1 MVLKRVIGSDEGP
14 GLGAH
19 LRMCTCE
26 RCLRRCI
33 YMYFSAFNPKKLGPT
48 RMIARRLFSIP
59 LQCSSDWPDFTMWIL
74 TLRVSLSVAVDRPVG
89 SCRAGQSI
97 DLVTIIIHFLPC
109 IASRTSQTGPT
120 TTLLTTY
127 FFSQYRREYPQE
139 IFSTI
144 LSTTYFLSGLCVWRI
159 YVYFLI
165 ICYDI
170 WRIYHKISM
179 YFLIT
184 CWMLQVLTVLDWWF
198 ILINLLIDKLELI
211 RINWPEIKPS
221 VCPKSCTI
229 IIGEFKVKKRNSV
242 EDTFTNN
249 FQDSTLNEIAVV
261 NFDSRFHPI
270 INICW

>member
-1 MVLKRVIGSDEGP
+1 MFEWLT
-14 GLGAH
+14 GLYYVNTNCI
-19 LRMCTCE
+19 RISI
-26 RCLRRCI
+26 RRNW
-33 YMYFSAFNPKKLGPT
+33 ST
-48 RMIARRLFSIP
+48 
-59 LQCSSDWPDFTMWIL
+59 SS
-74 TLRVSLSVAVDRPVG
+74 
-89 SCRAGQSI
+89 AGQSI
-97 DLVTIIIHFLPC
+97 DLVTIIIHFLRC
-109 IASRTSQTGPT
+109 IASRNQPAWSRHNIVDNV
-120 TTLLTTY
+120 LFLA
-127 FFSQYRREYPQE
+127 
-139 IFSTI
+139 I
-144 LSTTYFLSGLCVWRI
+144 LSTISARNILHNIVDFLSGLCVWRI

-211 RINWPEIKPS
+211 RINWSEIKPS